1 MERVFVGVGSNI
13 DPEHNVVGALKLL
26 GSKVAIVA
34 VSTFYRTEPI
44 GSPPEYVNPEY
55 VNGVVEIT
63 TEITPNGLKHE
74 VLRSVEQS
82 FGRVRNAEK
91 NSPRTIDLDLLLYG
105 QRVIDEETL
114 QLPDPDITERPFI
127 LLPLVELAPELL
139 LPGPGVKISDLAES
153 YCKENGVMT
162 NPGKPFKAAKMEAL
176 DAFTDRLRKE
186 LAFK

>member
-26 GSKVAIVA
+26 GGKVTIVA

-44 GSPPEYVNPEY
+44 GSPPEYVN
-55 VNGVVEIT
+55 GVVEVR
-63 TEITPNGLKHE
+63 TEIEPSELKHE

-105 QRVIDEETL
+105 QRVVEQEAL
-114 QLPDPDITERPFI
+114 RLPDPDITERPF
-127 LLPLVELAPELL
+127 LFLPLFELAPELL
-139 LPGPGVKISDLAES
+139 LPGLEIKISDLAKS
-153 YCKENGVMT
+153 YS
-162 NPGKPFKAAKMEAL
+162 NPGAGVTARPVEPVKMEAL
-176 DAFTDRLRKE
+176 EAFTGRLRRE
-186 LAFK
+186 LAAQ